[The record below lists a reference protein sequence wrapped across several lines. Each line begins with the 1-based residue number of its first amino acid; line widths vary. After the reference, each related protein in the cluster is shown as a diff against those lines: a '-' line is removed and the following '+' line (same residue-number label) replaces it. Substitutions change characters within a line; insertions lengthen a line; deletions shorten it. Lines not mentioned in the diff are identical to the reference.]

1 MANPP
6 SLHVLLAGGGT
17 GGHVFP
23 ALAVGDE
30 LRARGWRVS
39 FTGMAGG
46 IEERLAG
53 EQGIPFHPLPAR
65 PLVGRGLVAKVG
77 ALTTLVRSAGAA
89 KPLIPGN
96 GLDVVPRPPRPLS
109 APAPVP

>member
-53 EQGIPFHPLPAR
+53 ERGIPFHPLPA
-65 PLVGRGLVAKVG
+65 PPPPGRGLGAEGG
-77 ALTTLVRSAGAA
+77 ALTTPVRSA
-89 KPLIPGN
+89 
-96 GLDVVPRPPRPLS
+96 RPADP
-109 APAPVP
+109 PVPAIGAHV

>member
-1 MANPP
+1 MAKPT

-53 EQGIPFHPLPAR
+53 ERGIPFHPLPAR
-65 PLVGRGLVAKVG
+65 PLVGRGLVAKAG

-89 KPLIPGN
+89 KRLIREIGV
-96 GLDVVPRPPRPLS
+96 DVVLG
-109 APAPVP
+109 